1 MTHEN
6 PSTEVS
12 DRYVAADE
20 QIRSVADSADGP
32 AAWDAPSTCD
42 DWSARDVV
50 GHLIGTQTSFLS
62 ERAGLEPDAAVD
74 ELLRSDPAAAWVRHA
89 DAVRNVVD
97 DPELMAVAFDG
108 HFGPTTVGATFLQF
122 YVFDMMVHR
131 WDLATALGLPAT
143 LSDDELDL
151 IETSAAGWGDALYMD
166 GVCRAGV
173 EASPD
178 ADRQTRVLAMLGRSA

>member
-6 PSTEVS
+6 PSTEVA
-12 DRYVAADE
+12 DRYAAADS
-20 QIRSVADSADGP
+20 QLRSVMDMAAGP
-32 AAWDAPSTCD
+32 TAWDSPSPCD
-42 DWSARDVV
+42 GWSARDVV

-62 ERAGLEPDAAVD
+62 ERAGLEPGAAVD
-74 ELLRSDPAAAWVRHA
+74 ELLHSDPAAAWVRHA
-89 DAVRNVVD
+89 DAVRNAVD
-97 DPELMAVAFDG
+97 DPDRMAVAFDG
-108 HFGPTTVGATFLQF
+108 HFGPTTVGAAFLQF

-131 WDLATALGLPAT
+131 WDLATTLGLPAT

-151 IETSAAGWGDALYMD
+151 IETSAAGWGNALYMD

-178 ADRQTRVLAMLGRSA
+178 ADRQTRVLALLGRST